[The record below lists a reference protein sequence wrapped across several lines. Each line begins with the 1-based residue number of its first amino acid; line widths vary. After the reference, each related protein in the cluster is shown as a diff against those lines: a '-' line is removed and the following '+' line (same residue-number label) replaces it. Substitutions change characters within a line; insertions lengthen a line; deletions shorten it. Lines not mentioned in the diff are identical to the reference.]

1 MKKNKPIEDVIQ
13 KIRRFRDERDWMQF
27 HDPKNLAISVTLEA
41 SELLEHFQWKNEAQA
56 AAHVRDN
63 KGEIADEI
71 ADIAVYL
78 FELSDNLGI
87 DLLKS
92 MSAKIDKNAKKY
104 PVAKAKGRAVK
115 YTKL

>member
-1 MKKNKPIEDVIQ
+1 MDDRLNDLIEELREFV
-13 KIRRFRDERDWMQF
+13 RERDWGQF

-41 SELLEHFQWKNEAQA
+41 SELLEHFQWKTGAEVDK
-56 AAHVRDN
+56 HVRDN

-71 ADIAVYL
+71 ADVAVYL

-87 DLLKS
+87 DLLET
-92 MSAKIDKNAKKY
+92 MSRKIDKNAKKY